1 MKKSH
6 VFLGT
11 TLVAIIALF
20 LFSCKAPQEFM
31 DTVTVTPNPLE
42 LHAGKVAFQIEG
54 TFPEK
59 YFDKELVLKV
69 TPVLVSNTTGKR
81 YEGPTKIYQGQK
93 IEGNGIVVDYKKGGR
108 YNQTVEFVY
117 QPDMESSVLFL
128 EAIAIYKG
136 EEYVVEAEK
145 VAEGVVTTPL
155 FVTYAPGELCAQI
168 MPDKFQRIIE
178 ERQEAEIKY
187 LINQSN
193 VRSSETKTQA
203 MVELTKAIK
212 SVKDDAAKQV
222 KSIEISSYASPD
234 GAEDI
239 NENLAKN
246 RDKASQQYIKGEM
259 KKLKSDVTINSEF
272 TAEDWNG
279 FKTLMENSSI
289 QDKDVILSVLS
300 RYTDPEEREAQIKML
315 SSAYKEI
322 ATEILPQLRRSRIT
336 LVTEIVGKSDDE
348 IKAIYKKDPS
358 KLTVDELLYAAT
370 LTDVAAEKKAIY
382 EAVIANYPNDPRGYN
397 NLGVIYFS
405 EGNFTEADRYI
416 KKAYTLNPQDGY
428 ANYNQAVMALY
439 HNDVD
444 AAEQYLGKANGV
456 GENIYLASG
465 VVNIMK
471 GRYNAAVSSF
481 GKTVSNNAALACIMN
496 KDYMTAREIL
506 YNMKNPT
513 AETCYLRAIVGA
525 RTDDHVLCF
534 ENLKCAINMN
544 KNYAMKAAKDQE
556 FREYFNNKE
565 FQELLK

>member
-1 MKKSH
+1 MKKTGL
-6 VFLGT
+6 FIGT
-11 TLVAIIALF
+11 TLVAIVAL
-20 LFSCKAPQEFM
+20 LLSCKAPQEFM
-31 DTVTVTPNPLE
+31 DTVTVAPNPLE
-42 LHAGKVAFQIEG
+42 LHAGKVSFQIEG

-81 YEGPTKIYQGQK
+81 YEGAQKIFQGEK
-93 IEGNGIVVDYKKGGR
+93 IEGNGTVVSYKKGGR
-108 YNQTVEFVY
+108 YSQNAEFVY
-117 QPDMESSVLFL
+117 QPDMESCVLFL

-145 VAEGVVTTPL
+145 IADGVVITPL
-155 FVTYAPGELCAQI
+155 LVTFAPGELCAQI
-168 MPDKFQRIIE
+168 MPDKFQRLIE

-193 VRSSETKTQA
+193 IRTSETKSAA

-212 SVKDDAAKQV
+212 SAKDDNAKQV

-246 RDKASQQYIKGEM
+246 RDKASQQYVKNEM

-315 SSAYKEI
+315 SGAYKEI

-348 IKAIYKKDPS
+348 IKTIYKKDPS
-358 KLTVDELLYAAT
+358 KLSVEELLYAAT
-370 LTDVAAEKKAIY
+370 LTDVNAEKEEIY
-382 EAVIANYPNDPRGYN
+382 NEVIKNYPNDVRGYN
-397 NLGVIYFS
+397 NLGVIYFN
-405 EGNFTEADRYI
+405 EGKYADADRMF
-416 KKAYTLNPQDGY
+416 KKVYTMDKQNGV
-428 ANYNQAVMALY
+428 ANYNCAVMSVY
-439 HNDVD
+439 YGDVD
-444 AAEQYLGKANGV
+444 RAEEFLGKANGV
-456 GENIYLASG
+456 GENIYTASG
-465 VVNIMK
+465 VVNIQK

-481 GKTVSNNAALACIMN
+481 GKTVSNNAALANIMN

-506 YNMKNPT
+506 DNVKNPT
-513 AETCYLRAIVGA
+513 AETYYLLAIVGA

-534 ENLKCAINMN
+534 DNLKKAIVINHN
-544 KNYAMKAAKDQE
+544 FANKAAKDLE
-556 FREYFNNKE
+556 FREYFTNTE
-565 FQELLK
+565 FQNILK